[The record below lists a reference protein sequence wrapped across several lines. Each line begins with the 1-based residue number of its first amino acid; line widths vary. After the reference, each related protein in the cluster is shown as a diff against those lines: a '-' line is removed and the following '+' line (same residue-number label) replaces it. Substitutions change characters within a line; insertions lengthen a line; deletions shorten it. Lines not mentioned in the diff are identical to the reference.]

1 MGCLVI
7 RSTIPSSPYSWSF
20 CVLNTEYYLSIHSK
34 EYWSKI
40 MYARYLQVNVCVGF
54 SVCWGSKPVVAL
66 LSDHVSVCPHHPPM
80 STRAVLRACAFTVCY
95 HTYPRSVAPP
105 PLSALVSGIWI
116 DAQRQS
122 HRARRSPVVKLR

>member
-1 MGCLVI
+1 
-7 RSTIPSSPYSWSF
+7 
-20 CVLNTEYYLSIHSK
+20 
-34 EYWSKI
+34 

-116 DAQRQS
+116 DGLNPVRKPID
-122 HRARRSPVVKLR
+122 RRRYCHLCHIMTVP